1 MTDVTKTWTTYGIF
15 DKYNEAT
22 KKISELG
29 DEFDL
34 YKIKLI
40 REENRR
46 GAYKLKVW
54 KRPVEKNNK
63 KTKKK
68 KK

>member
-1 MTDVTKTWTTYGIF
+1 MTDTTKTWITYGIY
-15 DKYNEAT
+15 DEHNEVT

-29 DEFDL
+29 DEYDL

-40 REENRR
+40 REKKRN

-54 KRPVEKNNK
+54 KRPVEKNKKKNK
-63 KTKKK
+63 KK
-68 KK
+68 

>member
-1 MTDVTKTWTTYGIF
+1 MTDVTKTWTTYGVY
-15 DKYNEAT
+15 DEYNEVT

-29 DEFDL
+29 DKYDL

-40 REENRR
+40 REKKRR
-46 GAYKLKVW
+46 SAYKLKVW

-63 KTKKK
+63 KKKK
-68 KK
+68 

>member
-1 MTDVTKTWTTYGIF
+1 MTDITKTWTTYGIY
-15 DKYNEAT
+15 DEHNEAT

-29 DEFDL
+29 DKYDL

-40 REENRR
+40 REKKRN

-63 KTKKK
+63 GKKK
-68 KK
+68 

>member
-1 MTDVTKTWTTYGIF
+1 MTDVTKTWTTYGVY
-15 DKYNEAT
+15 DEYNEVT

-29 DEFDL
+29 DKYDL

-40 REENRR
+40 REKKRR

-63 KTKKK
+63 KKKK
-68 KK
+68 